1 MASIGKLERV
11 ELRELWKHEEYDF
24 STWLAEEENL
34 ALLGDAI
41 GLDISLIERESSVG
55 GYSVDIYAEEQGT
68 GKKIIIENQLEFTNH
83 DHLGKI
89 ITYASGKDAKYIIWI
104 VKRAR
109 DEHRQAIEWLNAH
122 TDNEINFFLLEIEL
136 WRIGD
141 SLPAPKFNIVE
152 RPNDWVKEERN
163 TSAEITERGK
173 FCISYWEAFRNYA
186 AAHHT
191 FTKEFKLRRAH
202 KDSWFDLAVGKSNCH
217 ISLNVQPTKG
227 TVDIGIY
234 IPDDKKYY
242 AELGAYSEEIAKMF
256 DGEIVWREASK
267 ACRIYI
273 MKSIDSNNQTNW
285 NTIFDWYIQLAPIF
299 KKVTKM
305 VK

>member
-1 MASIGKLERV
+1 MTGIGKLERV
-11 ELRELWKHEEYDF
+11 ELREIWKHEEYDF
-24 STWLAEEENL
+24 SSWLAQEDNL
-34 ALLGDAI
+34 TLLGDAI
-41 GLDISLIERESSVG
+41 GLDICLIERESSVG
-55 GYSVDIYAEEQGT
+55 GYSADIYAEEQGT

-109 DEHRQAIEWLNAH
+109 DEHRQAIEWLNTH
-122 TDNEINFFLLEIEL
+122 TDSEINFFLLEIEL

-186 AAHHT
+186 AAHPT

-202 KDSWFDLAVGKSNCH
+202 KHSWFDLAIGKSNCH
-217 ISLNVQPTKG
+217 IALNVQPTKG

-234 IPDDKKYY
+234 IDDDKKYY
-242 AELGAYSEEIAKMF
+242 AELGEYSEEIASMF
-256 DGEIVWREASK
+256 DGEIIWHEANK
-267 ACRIYI
+267 ACRIYM
-273 MKSIDSNNQTNW
+273 MKSIDSNTQSNW
-285 NTIFDWYIQLAPIF
+285 NTIFEWYIQLAPIF

>member
-1 MASIGKLERV
+1 MKLGRLEEVDIRTV
-11 ELRELWKHEEYDF
+11 WQHEQYDF
-24 STWLAEEENL
+24 SRWLASEENIQE
-34 ALLGDAI
+34 LGDTLNLSLTDIETEKFI
-41 GLDISLIERESSVG
+41 GNYRCDILCKDEL
-55 GYSVDIYAEEQGT
+55 T
-68 GKKIIIENQLEFTNH
+68 GKTVLVENQLEMTNH

-89 ITYASGKDAKYIIWI
+89 ITYASGKDAKYISWI

-186 AAHHT
+186 AAHPT

-285 NTIFDWYIQLAPIF
+285 NTIFDWYIHLAPIF

>member
-1 MASIGKLERV
+1 MAHVGKLERV
-11 ELRELWKHEEYDF
+11 ELREIWKHEEYDF
-24 STWLAEEENL
+24 STWLAQEDNL

-89 ITYASGKDAKYIIWI
+89 ITYASGKDAKYIIWV
-104 VKRAR
+104 VKQAR

-122 TDNEINFFLLEIEL
+122 TDSEINFFLLEIEL

-141 SLPAPKFNIVE
+141 SLPAPKFNVVE
-152 RPNDWVKEERN
+152 RPNDWVKEEKK
-163 TSAEITERGK
+163 SSSQITERGQ
-173 FCISYWEAFRNYA
+173 FCINYWEAFRAYA
-186 AAHHT
+186 TTNSA

-202 KDSWFDLAVGKSNCH
+202 KDSWFDLAIGKSNCY
-217 ISLNVQPTKG
+217 ISINVQPTKS

-242 AELGAYSEEIAKMF
+242 ATLAAQSEEIAAMF
-256 DGEIVWREASK
+256 DCSLEWREASK
-267 ACRIYI
+267 ACRILTT
-273 MKSIDSNNQTNW
+273 KSIDPTKEENLPI
-285 NTIFDWYIQLAPIF
+285 IFDWYIKLAPIF
-299 KKVTKM
+299 KKVTRL
-305 VK
+305 